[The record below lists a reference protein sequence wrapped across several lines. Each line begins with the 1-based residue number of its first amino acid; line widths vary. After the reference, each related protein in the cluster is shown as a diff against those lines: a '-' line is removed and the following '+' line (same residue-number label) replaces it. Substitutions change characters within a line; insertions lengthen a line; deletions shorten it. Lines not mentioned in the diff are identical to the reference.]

1 MKKILFGI
9 MLLFIAVCV
18 NATTNVD
25 VKNVNIENVKVE
37 VNEKIGYN
45 EEINIKYSINP
56 RDASNLNITWSVTG
70 LKKGVTVEF
79 VSNKATKNSD
89 GEIKLKVNNTTNE
102 EVTLSLIGEQDG
114 KIVNQTKLNVQNKEN
129 TLTRVTEEVK
139 NLILELDEKIN
150 NNNYETNKELIEK
163 IQDLLDN
170 NPEIK
175 DSIDEELLTKFEDVK
190 TSVNDF
196 DIDNNKTFVKIVSI
210 VLVVVFSA
218 LIFWIF
224 KKEEK

>member
-9 MLLFIAVCV
+9 MLLFIAIGV

-56 RDASNLNITWSVTG
+56 RDASNLSITWSVTG
-70 LKKGVTVEF
+70 LKKGVTVAF
-79 VSNKATKNSD
+79 VSNKVTKNSD

>member
-9 MLLFIAVCV
+9 MLLFIVIGV

-79 VSNKATKNSD
+79 VSDKVTKNSD

-139 NLILELDEKIN
+139 NLILELD
-150 NNNYETNKELIEK
+150 
-163 IQDLLDN
+163 
-170 NPEIK
+170 
-175 DSIDEELLTKFEDVK
+175 
-190 TSVNDF
+190 
-196 DIDNNKTFVKIVSI
+196 
-210 VLVVVFSA
+210 
-218 LIFWIF
+218 
-224 KKEEK
+224 

>member
-1 MKKILFGI
+1 MEKLNNNLSGLNFSNYLDLQKSI
-9 MLLFIAVCV
+9 
-18 NATTNVD
+18 NTNS
-25 VKNVNIENVKVE
+25 
-37 VNEKIGYN
+37 
-45 EEINIKYSINP
+45 YSI
-56 RDASNLNITWSVTG
+56 RKSM
-70 LKKGVTVEF
+70 
-79 VSNKATKNSD
+79 
-89 GEIKLKVNNTTNE
+89 
-102 EVTLSLIGEQDG
+102 
-114 KIVNQTKLNVQNKEN
+114 
-129 TLTRVTEEVK
+129 
-139 NLILELDEKIN
+139 EKIN

>member
-1 MKKILFGI
+1 MRKILFGI
-9 MLLFIAVCV
+9 MLLFIAIGV

-79 VSNKATKNSD
+79 VSDKVTKNSD

-139 NLILELDEKIN
+139 NLILKLDEKIN

-190 TSVNDF
+190 TSVNDY

>member
-175 DSIDEELLTKFEDVK
+175 DSIDEELLTKFEDAK
-190 TSVNDF
+190 TSVNDY

>member
-1 MKKILFGI
+1 M
-9 MLLFIAVCV
+9 
-18 NATTNVD
+18 
-25 VKNVNIENVKVE
+25 VKL
-37 VNEKIGYN
+37 
-45 EEINIKYSINP
+45 
-56 RDASNLNITWSVTG
+56 NL
-70 LKKGVTVEF
+70 
-79 VSNKATKNSD
+79 
-89 GEIKLKVNNTTNE
+89 NNTTNE

-190 TSVNDF
+190 TSVNDY

>member
-1 MKKILFGI
+1 MRKILFGI
-9 MLLFIAVCV
+9 MLLFIAIGV

-56 RDASNLNITWSVTG
+56 RDASNLSITWSVTG
-70 LKKGVTVEF
+70 LKKGVTVEI
-79 VSNKATKNSD
+79 VSNKVTKNSD

-190 TSVNDF
+190 TSVNDY

>member
-1 MKKILFGI
+1 MNERVELIKRK
-9 MLLFIAVCV
+9 AVQ
-18 NATTNVD
+18 
-25 VKNVNIENVKVE
+25 IFS
-37 VNEKIGYN
+37 
-45 EEINIKYSINP
+45 EE
-56 RDASNLNITWSVTG
+56 
-70 LKKGVTVEF
+70 
-79 VSNKATKNSD
+79 
-89 GEIKLKVNNTTNE
+89 
-102 EVTLSLIGEQDG
+102 
-114 KIVNQTKLNVQNKEN
+114 
-129 TLTRVTEEVK
+129 
-139 NLILELDEKIN
+139 ELDEKIN

-175 DSIDEELLTKFEDVK
+175 DSIDEELLTKFENVK
-190 TSVNDF
+190 TSVNDY